1 MRIAIE
7 VELLENVGPRRR
19 PEKRRFSRDVEMD
32 LPAVGDQ
39 IELNVAGDPV
49 FVVVTEVTADEA
61 GEVHHVKVNGGSLTF
76 RALRDDERWIETL
89 LS

>member
-1 MRIAIE
+1 MRIAID
-7 VELLENVGPRRR
+7 VELMETVGPRS
-19 PEKRRFSRDVEMD
+19 EKRRFSRDVEMD

-49 FVVVTEVTADEA
+49 FVVVTEMTVDEADEL
-61 GEVHHVKVNGGSLTF
+61 HRLKVSGGSLTF
-76 RALRDDERWIETL
+76 KALREDERWSEAL